1 MNLRLN
7 IYTDETL
14 TELKRVAEAD
24 SLKIPY
30 RVGIYIAQS
39 LETLD
44 IKNNNDLLHF
54 ISGSMDKVDK
64 IIKATFGITETELEC
79 VDIAELGTVAMEL
92 FKWGLDKIQGLN
104 GGEKNAQRTTQ
115 SLLRCHSYFMTLTK
129 TYARYIKDLILLS
142 YQTIQQRTYLI

>member
-104 GGEKNAQRTTQ
+104 GGEKNA
-115 SLLRCHSYFMTLTK
+115 
-129 TYARYIKDLILLS
+129 
-142 YQTIQQRTYLI
+142 

>member
-1 MNLRLN
+1 MHLTLN

-14 TELKRVAEAD
+14 TEIKRVAEAD
-24 SLKIPY
+24 GLKIPY

-64 IIKATFGITETELEC
+64 IIKATFGVTDTELEY
-79 VDIAELGTVAMEL
+79 VDIAELGAVAMEL
-92 FKWGLDKIQGLN
+92 YKWGLDKIKGLN
-104 GGEKNAQRTTQ
+104 GGEKNA
-115 SLLRCHSYFMTLTK
+115 
-129 TYARYIKDLILLS
+129 
-142 YQTIQQRTYLI
+142 

>member
-1 MNLRLN
+1 MELRLN

-14 TELKRVAEAD
+14 TELKRVAVAD

-64 IIKATFGITETELEC
+64 IIKATFGITETELDC

-104 GGEKNAQRTTQ
+104 GGEKNA
-115 SLLRCHSYFMTLTK
+115 
-129 TYARYIKDLILLS
+129 
-142 YQTIQQRTYLI
+142 